1 MAIHFNTQEHYL
13 LATSLDLLQR
23 MGVTISTGTDFE
35 EYREILSEARP
46 DHVLGEPFEPKK
58 YDLNKNNSLWI
69 VGRDHKGR
77 VIHTQAMKCLK
88 LVNLSLSD
96 YLERNLKEFEPS
108 FIDIDYSR
116 TTYRPGPGSK
126 RIRGDVVYHGE
137 FWIGGERGQ
146 FRGTGLS
153 SILGRHAFLTAL
165 INWAPDY
172 SFGFVAKPL
181 SYKGFAAKFGYMHT
195 EHHAIRYVLNGT
207 GEVFEGMLGYMTN
220 EDLHYAVDTPMEEV
234 LHQAA

>member
-1 MAIHFNTQEHYL
+1 MAIHFNTQEDYL
-13 LATSLDLLQR
+13 FATSLDMLQS

-35 EYREILSEARP
+35 EYRELLATARP
-46 DHVLGEPFEPKK
+46 DHVLGEPFEPTK
-58 YDLNKNNSLWI
+58 YNLNAKNSIWI
-69 VGRDHKGR
+69 VGRDGDGN
-77 VIHTQAMKCLK
+77 VVHTQAMKCLS
-88 LVNLSLSD
+88 LVNMSLSD

-108 FIDIDYSR
+108 FIDIDYNR

-126 RIRGDVVYHGE
+126 RIRGKVVYHGE
-137 FWIGGERGQ
+137 FWIGGQPGQ

-165 INWAPDY
+165 MQWQPDY

-195 EHHAIRYVLNGT
+195 EHHAIRYVLKDS
-207 GEVFEGMLGYMTN
+207 GEAFEGMLGYMTN
-220 EDLHYAVDTPMEEV
+220 EDLHYAADTPLAEV